1 MADHLHK
8 QIRTAA
14 AATLTGL
21 VTTAA
26 RVYANRLHPMEDT
39 SLPGLRVSTDSDD
52 VLPVTVHAPSVQQH
66 RLTLAVECC
75 ARATTGLDDLCDQIQ
90 KEVEIALSAGFLIG
104 TRRLF
109 PVLTGSQYDDEAAGT
124 PAAVKRVE
132 FFIEY
137 HTLNTQPDVLS

>member
-8 QIRTAA
+8 QIRAA
-14 AATLTGL
+14 AATAITGL
-21 VTTAA
+21 VTTGA

-39 SLPGLRVSTDSDD
+39 SLPGLRVSTDTDD
-52 VLPVTVHAPSVQQH
+52 VQPLTVHTPHVQQH
-66 RLTLAVECC
+66 RLTLAIECC
-75 ARATTGLDDLCDQIQ
+75 ARATTGLDDTCDQMQ
-90 KEVEIALSAGFLIG
+90 KEVEIVLASGFLIG
-104 TRRLF
+104 TRRLY
-109 PVLTGSQYDDEAAGT
+109 PILTGSQYDDEAAGT

>member
-14 AATLTGL
+14 AAALTGL
-21 VTTAA
+21 ATTGA

-52 VLPVTVHAPSVQQH
+52 VVPLVVLTPGIYQH

-75 ARATTGLDDLCDQIQ
+75 ARASTGLDDLCDQMQ
-90 KEVEIALSAGFLIG
+90 KEVEVALADGFLIG

-132 FFIEY
+132 FFVEY

>member
-14 AATLTGL
+14 AAALTGL
-21 VTTAA
+21 TTTAA

-52 VLPVTVHAPSVQQH
+52 VVPTTVHSPHVQQH
-66 RLTLAVECC
+66 RLTLVVECC
-75 ARATTGLDDLCDQIQ
+75 ARATTGLDDLCDQMQ
-90 KEVEIALSAGFLIG
+90 KEVEIALSAGLVIG
-104 TRRLF
+104 TRTLF

-132 FFIEY
+132 FFVEY